1 MPESVSP
8 NASPALFVGV
18 LLTLIASYG
27 IPPLFTSHIGT
38 ATIGVHLL
46 LTAWMLWFWQADRG
60 TQGAAQVRR
69 LLLLGVLARLVLLGV
84 PAFTTHD
91 VERYLWDGAVALQGF
106 DPYVITPND
115 DVVSELRNRFPT
127 PEEHAAY
134 PTLYPPL
141 ALAIYTLCALAGP
154 VWGVW
159 LWKLLITLTS
169 IATLFVVNAIL
180 RHRNQQRHLALI
192 ALSPLML
199 LEVGIG
205 AHVDALS
212 ALALSSA
219 LWAYQ
224 RTRWLAVGVAIG
236 LGACIKLLPIAALGP
251 ILIATPLSRWPK
263 IIIGSTGCV
272 ALIYGAALALSM
284 RPVGNLGVFF
294 DKWRNGSPINA
305 LLESALP
312 QFEHTLLTLP
322 AALVL
327 GCVALYRSRQD
338 LHAGLLMMLATPL
351 LLSPVVFP
359 WYLLI
364 LLPLVAIRPSTFL
377 IVWLTT
383 VPLAYEVL
391 DRFELT
397 GEWSPANWPLVIIAL
412 GWLIGAWVDRYSLFD
427 GATAASVSTR

>member
-8 NASPALFVGV
+8 GAYAVRFAGV
-18 LLTLIASYG
+18 LLTLIVCYS
-27 IPPLFTSHIGT
+27 IPYLFGSHIGT
-38 ATIGVHLL
+38 ATIAVHLL
-46 LTAWMLWFWQADRG
+46 LTAWMLWYWQAGRERPN
-60 TQGAAQVRR
+60 AAQVQK
-69 LLLLGVLARLVLLGV
+69 LLVLGVLARLVLLGV

-91 VERYLWDGAVALQGF
+91 VERYLWDGAVALQGL

-115 DVVSELRNRFPT
+115 DVVSELRSIFPT

-154 VWGVW
+154 IWGIW
-159 LWKLLITLTS
+159 LWKLLITFAS

-180 RHRNQQRHLALI
+180 RHLKAQRHLALI

-224 RTRWLAVGVAIG
+224 RARWFAVGVAIG
-236 LGACIKLLPIAALGP
+236 LGACIKLLPLAALGP
-251 ILIATPLSRWPK
+251 ILIATPLTRWPK

-284 RPVGNLGVFF
+284 RPIGNLGVFF
-294 DKWRNGSPINA
+294 DKWRNGSPVNS
-305 LLESALP
+305 LLESAFP
-312 QFEHTLLTLP
+312 TFEHTLFTLP
-322 AALVL
+322 AAVAL
-327 GCVALYRSRQD
+327 GCLALYRSRQD
-338 LHAGLLMMLATPL
+338 LHAGLLWMLATPL
-351 LLSPVVFP
+351 LLSPIVFP
-359 WYLLI
+359 WYLLV
-364 LLPLVAIRPSTFL
+364 LVPLAAIRPSAVL
-377 IVWLTT
+377 ILWLTS

-397 GEWSPANWPLVIIAL
+397 GEWSPATWPLVIIAL
-412 GWLIGAWVDRYSLFD
+412 GWLIGAWADRYSPWRRLL
-427 GATAASVSTR
+427 GALPR